1 MITDR
6 LDLYALLEQL
16 LQQGGVRK
24 GHYLLLLLL
33 LRNRHGNF
41 RCNLRMDLHRF
52 IVRFVG
58 FVCECLTLE
67 QLIVTFAE
75 FLEAGERVDLLN
87 ALRANQR
94 LDVVRKGNLQEPQSY
109 TTTPRKHLPT
119 NTYLNLDAVQDLRQ
133 QHPIRLGIHRKQRA
147 QPVGMG
153 QTQSAERV
161 LPGAIRNDRTR
172 ALVVVVIIISAAAPV
187 LRQIKVAPAQVRRGG
202 SLQLLSGSSG
212 HGSIG
217 SYNPTQHSSGQF
229 LA

>member
-6 LDLYALLEQL
+6 LNLYALFEQL

-33 LRNRHGNF
+33 LLRDRHGNF

-52 IVRFVG
+52 IVLLVG
-58 FVCECLTLE
+58 LVCECLTLE
-67 QLIVTFAE
+67 QLIVTLAE
-75 FLEAGERVDLLN
+75 LLEAGERVDLLN

-94 LDVVRKGNLQEPQSY
+94 LYVVRKGD
-109 TTTPRKHLPT
+109 
-119 NTYLNLDAVQDLRQ
+119 LNLDAVQDLRQ

-172 ALVVVVIIISAAAPV
+172 ALVVVVIIISAAATTAI
-187 LRQIKVAPAQVRRGG
+187 LLQIKVAPAQVRRGS
-202 SLQLLSGSSG
+202 SLQLLSGSSSG

-217 SYNPTQHSSGQF
+217 SCGKAPQPSTRVANSWPQLNAP
-229 LA
+229 LACALTG